1 MEKHN
6 KTIIHSTLDSGYDF
20 FVTNNYGEKFH
31 FRISTFQVPS
41 GWLSEAIEV
50 VDYSPEKECRVFH
63 FLSDFDVDIEKA
75 ELSLKAKIK
84 RGINQKHL
92 QVENGRISIS
102 DEQILRGRISWGE
115 KLTDT
120 TFNTF
125 FEIDGR
131 RVTIEKF
138 IEMLEGY
145 GSFNFK
151 FQIFDSCDETE

>member
-1 MEKHN
+1 MDNE
-6 KTIIHSTLDSGYDF
+6 TIIHSTLDSGYDF
-20 FVTNNYGEKFH
+20 FITNDFGEEFH
-31 FRISTFQVPS
+31 FKISTFEVPS

-50 VDYSPEKECRVFH
+50 VDKSPDKEGRVFH

-84 RGINQKHL
+84 KGINQKHL
-92 QVENGRISIS
+92 RVENDRISIS
-102 DEQILRGRISWGE
+102 DGQILRGRISWGE
-115 KLTDT
+115 QHTDT
-120 TFNTF
+120 AFNNF

-138 IEMLEGY
+138 VEMLEAY

-151 FQIFDSCDETE
+151 FQIFDSCDEME